1 MNRNNIIFLIL
12 VIISQVFQ
20 KKKWLDLS
28 LYFENIMIKKEK
40 GLILLNIYLIMLNVY
55 WRHAIIFKNRRKD
68 SCILIVKMQ
77 NKRIGV

>member
-40 GLILLNIYLIMLNVY
+40 GLILLNSYFIMLNVY

>member
-40 GLILLNIYLIMLNVY
+40 GLILLKSYLIMLNVY

>member
-40 GLILLNIYLIMLNVY
+40 GLILLNSYFIMLNVC

>member
-40 GLILLNIYLIMLNVY
+40 GLILLNVYLIMLNVY

>member
-40 GLILLNIYLIMLNVY
+40 DLILLNSYFIMLNVC
-55 WRHAIIFKNRRKD
+55 WRHDIIFKNRRKD
-68 SCILIVKMQ
+68 LCILIVKMQ

>member
-40 GLILLNIYLIMLNVY
+40 GLILLKSYLIMLNVY
-55 WRHAIIFKNRRKD
+55 WRYAIIFKNRRKD

>member
-40 GLILLNIYLIMLNVY
+40 GLILLNSYFIMLNV
-55 WRHAIIFKNRRKD
+55 
-68 SCILIVKMQ
+68 C
-77 NKRIGV
+77 

>member
-1 MNRNNIIFLIL
+1 
-12 VIISQVFQ
+12 
-20 KKKWLDLS
+20 
-28 LYFENIMIKKEK
+28 MIKKEK
-40 GLILLNIYLIMLNVY
+40 GLILLNSYFIMLNVC